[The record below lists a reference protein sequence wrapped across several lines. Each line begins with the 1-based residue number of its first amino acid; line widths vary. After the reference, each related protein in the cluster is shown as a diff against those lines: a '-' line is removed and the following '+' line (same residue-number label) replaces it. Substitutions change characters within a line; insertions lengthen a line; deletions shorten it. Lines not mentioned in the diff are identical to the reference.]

1 MALMADSKMTEMIGY
16 CGDNCL
22 LCPRYAAAQNGSA
35 EELEKAKELWVRL
48 GLRDPNF
55 PAKEMVCYGCGP
67 KIECAYSELRSCAH
81 KKGVDTCGLCAEYPC
96 GLISAAFDKSQ
107 KLQSRAVRVCIPKEI
122 EMIEKAFFSKRQN
135 LDRIHSNMNR
145 GK

>member
-1 MALMADSKMTEMIGY
+1 MTEMIGY

-22 LCPRYAAAQNGSA
+22 LCPRYVATQYGSA
-35 EELEKAKELWVRL
+35 EELEKTKALWVRL
-48 GLRDPNF
+48 GLRDPDF
-55 PAKEMVCYGCGP
+55 SAQEMVCFGCRP
-67 KIECAYSELRSCAH
+67 EIECAYPELRSCAH

-107 KLQSRAVRVCIPKEI
+107 KLQSRTARVCTPKEI
-122 EMIEKAFFSKRQN
+122 ETLKKAFFSKRQN
-135 LDRIHSNMNR
+135 LDRIHSKMNN